1 MEQIEVDGFRIA
13 YERSGSG
20 PPVVL
25 LHGFVADARTTW
37 RRQIEDLAD
46 EFTVVAWDAPGVGH
60 SSIPSEFLGMAG
72 YADCL
77 AAFVERLELGPVHVV
92 GLSFG
97 GALAL
102 ELCRRHPRI
111 PSTLVLVS
119 AYAGWAGSLPADEIE
134 RRLRQAL
141 DLSELSPRHF
151 VDVLLPSM
159 FSASAAPED
168 VEAFGASMLEVHPIG
183 FRAMARA
190 SAEDL
195 RGALP
200 GVRVPTLLVYG
211 DLDTR
216 APMYVADDL
225 RASIPTATLVVLNG
239 AGHVCNVE
247 AHEQFNQEV
256 RRFLRVARSKDA

>member
-25 LHGFVADARTTW
+25 LHGYVADPRTTW

-77 AAFVERLELGPVHVV
+77 AAFVEGLGLGPVHVV

-119 AYAGWAGSLPADEIE
+119 AYAGWAGSLPADETDAAAPTSAGSVRALAPAL
-134 RRLRQAL
+134 RRRA
-141 DLSELSPRHF
+141 PA
-151 VDVLLPSM
+151 VDVLRIGGAGGCRGVRRLDVGGTPSRIPCDG
-159 FSASAAPED
+159 ACVGRRPARCAAGSSCPD
-168 VEAFGASMLEVHPIG
+168 PP
-183 FRAMARA
+183 R
-190 SAEDL
+190 L
-195 RGALP
+195 RGP
-200 GVRVPTLLVYG
+200 GHAGSDVRG
-211 DLDTR
+211 
-216 APMYVADDL
+216 
-225 RASIPTATLVVLNG
+225 
-239 AGHVCNVE
+239 
-247 AHEQFNQEV
+247 
-256 RRFLRVARSKDA
+256 RRPSRGRFPLQRSSS